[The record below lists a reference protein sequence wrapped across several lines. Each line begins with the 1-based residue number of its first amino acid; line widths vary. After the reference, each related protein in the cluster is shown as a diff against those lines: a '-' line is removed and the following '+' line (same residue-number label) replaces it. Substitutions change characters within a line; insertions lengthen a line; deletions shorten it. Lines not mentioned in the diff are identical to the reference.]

1 MHDRPHPS
9 PVQAIRAHLH
19 RFVHW
24 TRRRRRAALGLVLR
38 GICYG
43 LGTALVSTAAVW
55 VQHLF

>member
-1 MHDRPHPS
+1 MHDRPRPRF
-9 PVQAIRAHLH
+9 PYTLRKHLH
-19 RFVHW
+19 CFVRW

-55 VQHLF
+55 MQHHM

>member
-1 MHDRPHPS
+1 MHHSPHPS
-9 PVQAIRAHLH
+9 TQYTIREHLH

-55 VQHLF
+55 VQHRF